1 MRLNKYLVAIAFAI
15 CSCNSNVTEDNV
27 CGETAD
33 STRQTKQKSVS
44 RFWRGYHSRYM
55 KPEQQKEL
63 MAEMSIDP
71 KYVTKFQDITLE
83 EALEKAKAEGK
94 RVFINCHTET
104 CGPCRMME
112 KNVFP
117 QKECGDYFN
126 KNYVCISKDMEKG
139 EGSTINDKYGI
150 EIYPTYLIL
159 NPDGTEV
166 CKVIGAV
173 KDAKKFIKRI
183 EDTILLS
190 GTQTKKK

>member
-1 MRLNKYLVAIAFAI
+1 MRLEKYLVAITFAI
-15 CSCNSNVTEDNV
+15 CSCNGNVTEDNI
-27 CGETAD
+27 CRETID
-33 STRQTKQKSVS
+33 STRQTTQKSVVS

-55 KPEQQKEL
+55 KPELEKEL
-63 MAEMSIDP
+63 MTEMSIDP
-71 KYVTKFQDITLE
+71 RYVTRFYDITLE

-117 QKECGDYFN
+117 RKECGDYFN

-139 EGSTINDKYGI
+139 EGSTINDKYEI

-159 NPDGTEV
+159 NSDGTEI

-173 KDAKKFIKRI
+173 KDAKKFIEKI
-183 EDTILLS
+183 EETIANS
-190 GTQTKKK
+190 NTQNK